1 MTTGAQPTC
10 QPTQTSEA
18 LKIHNAG
25 DRSGAPHEQRR
36 HDCHY
41 TGPIENLYTRNKN
54 PKVNHLGAVDMDI
67 DTYSPMSILSLPDEL
82 LIEIFSAV
90 KAHRPANK
98 AQHTD
103 FTSSSE
109 DIANVRLVCRR
120 FAACSS
126 HLLVHY
132 VRLDGINSE
141 SLEKLEAI
149 SRHPVIRNGVHI
161 VRLVTQFYTS
171 TYANDVR
178 RFAWYAVNRVFG
190 QALRYKEEQEAAEDV
205 DTEGYDE
212 RREKAAVALANVKA
226 ILKTWG
232 RVSLEGMED
241 ALGSWSIDFNKSDQ
255 DFMAV
260 RRRNSGDQE
269 KSEVERHLQLLHI
282 AHQLYRLRYQD
293 QERLR
298 QNDDFTERFAAAM
311 ARMPKAKGIEFHDF
325 HPDFQPPEYRSLH
338 DEQEDSSGI
347 GSFSLEMDEYAGL
360 VDIESL
366 VQPTSWDEA
375 MDRQLGEPPVELLF
389 RLPIAIHHAGAR
401 LDRISMKTNTCA
413 EIYYPLFEKF
423 SMRDFIELG
432 TAINRMNLKSFIFMQ
447 KEEPKPRVRQTP
459 SPEEIDAF
467 DSFISA
473 MTNSRGLERCWLRV
487 DGGWSDGG
495 LEADRQSGL
504 GTFLLPDS
512 DSVDRWGQPDW
523 SSLRDIHLSDFA
535 LHLSD
540 LERLAAQLRESGTRL
555 EFLSLQRTR
564 LLSGTWAQ
572 ALEVLRKVEVEY
584 EKQLSEP
591 RGAECE
597 DVTMMRGGRYDA
609 VFERSWDE
617 TRSLADDFI
626 NGDTKHNPLH
636 ESYAVEFLHS
646 VDGEDVLVEV
656 TVGDEMEDLPE
667 AGDVDDG
674 MATQIISQI
683 AV

>member
-1 MTTGAQPTC
+1 
-10 QPTQTSEA
+10 
-18 LKIHNAG
+18 
-25 DRSGAPHEQRR
+25 
-36 HDCHY
+36 
-41 TGPIENLYTRNKN
+41 
-54 PKVNHLGAVDMDI
+54 MDT
-67 DTYSPMSILSLPDEL
+67 DTYSPLSILSLPNEL

-90 KAHRPANK
+90 KAHNPANK
-98 AQHTD
+98 AQHTS
-103 FTSSSE
+103 FASSSR

-120 FAACSS
+120 FEACSS

-161 VRLVTQFYTS
+161 VRLVTHFYTS

-190 QALRYKEEQEAAEDV
+190 QALRYKEDLEAAED
-205 DTEGYDE
+205 DDGDGYDE
-212 RREKAAVALANVKA
+212 RREKGAVALANVKA

-241 ALGSWSIDFNKSDQ
+241 DIGSWSIDFDKSDQ
-255 DFMAV
+255 DCMAL

-269 KSEVERHLQLLHI
+269 KSEVERHLQLLYI

-293 QERLR
+293 QEQFR
-298 QNDDFTERFAAAM
+298 QNDAFIERVAAAM

-325 HPDFQPPEYRSLH
+325 QPPQYQDLH
-338 DEQEDSSGI
+338 DDRDADSSD
-347 GSFSLEMDEYAGL
+347 SFSQETDEYAGL

-375 MDRQLGEPPVELLF
+375 TDRQLGEPPVELLF
-389 RLPIAIHHAGAR
+389 RLPIAVHRAGAR
-401 LDRISMKTNTCA
+401 LDRISMQTNTCA
-413 EIYYPLFEKF
+413 EHYYPLFERVG
-423 SMRDFIELG
+423 MRDFIELG
-432 TAINRMNLKSFIFMQ
+432 TAINRMNLKSFIFLHQ
-447 KEEPKPRVRQTP
+447 EEPKPRVRRTP

-487 DGGWSDGG
+487 DSGWSDGG
-495 LEADRQSGL
+495 LDADRQSGL
-504 GTFLLPDS
+504 GPFLLPEADS
-512 DSVDRWGQPDW
+512 LDRWGQPDW
-523 SSLRDIHLSDFA
+523 GSLRDIHLSDFA

-540 LERLAAQLRESGTRL
+540 LERLAAQLKESGTRL
-555 EFLSLQRTR
+555 EFLTLQRTR

-572 ALEVLRKVEVEY
+572 ALEILRKVEVEY
-584 EKQLSEP
+584 EKQLIEP
-591 RGAECE
+591 KGAECE

-609 VFERSWDE
+609 VFGRSWDE

-626 NGDTKHNPLH
+626 NGDMKHNPLH
-636 ESYAVEFLHS
+636 ESYTVEFLYS
-646 VDGEDVLVEV
+646 VDGEDVIVEV
-656 TVGDEMEDLPE
+656 TVGDETEDLPD
-667 AGDVDDG
+667 AGDFEDE

-683 AV
+683 AF

>member
-1 MTTGAQPTC
+1 
-10 QPTQTSEA
+10 
-18 LKIHNAG
+18 
-25 DRSGAPHEQRR
+25 
-36 HDCHY
+36 
-41 TGPIENLYTRNKN
+41 
-54 PKVNHLGAVDMDI
+54 MDI

-90 KAHRPANK
+90 KAHNPANK

-103 FTSSSE
+103 FASSSG
-109 DIANVRLVCRR
+109 DTANVRLVCRR

-149 SRHPVIRNGVHI
+149 SRHPVIRNGIHI

-190 QALRYKEEQEAAEDV
+190 QALRYKEDLEAAEDV

-241 ALGSWSIDFNKSDQ
+241 ALGSWSIDFEKSDQ
-255 DFMAV
+255 DCMAL

-325 HPDFQPPEYRSLH
+325 QPPEYQSLH

-347 GSFSLEMDEYAGL
+347 GSFSLETDKYAGL
-360 VDIESL
+360 VDIDSL

-375 MDRQLGEPPVELLF
+375 MDRQLGEPPVKLLF

-413 EIYYPLFEKF
+413 ENYYPLFEKF
-423 SMRDFIELG
+423 SMRDFVELG

-447 KEEPKPRVRQTP
+447 REEPKPRVRQTP
-459 SPEEIDAF
+459 SSEEIDAF

-504 GTFLLPDS
+504 GPFLLPDS
-512 DSVDRWGQPDW
+512 DSLDRWGQPGW

-584 EKQLSEP
+584 EKQLTEP

-609 VFERSWDE
+609 VFGRSCDE

-636 ESYAVEFLHS
+636 ESYTVEFLHS
-646 VDGEDVLVEV
+646 ADGEDVPVEV

-667 AGDVDDG
+667 AGDVDDD